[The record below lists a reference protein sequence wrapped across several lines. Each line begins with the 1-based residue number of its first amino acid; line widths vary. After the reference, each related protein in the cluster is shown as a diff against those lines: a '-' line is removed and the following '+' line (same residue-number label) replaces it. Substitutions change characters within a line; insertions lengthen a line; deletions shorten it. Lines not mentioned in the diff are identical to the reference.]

1 MPSTFCLPIHSGLP
15 RPTSR
20 GRRNRLLS
28 GTVSRESQT
37 KVLDLCHAVNPQ
49 SGCDLC
55 VQVRDDGRGRR
66 SGRTRR
72 FRVTWSRRGVGPSGG
87 NGTTG
92 QRKVPVTPHNNCN
105 TPMSRGTQDNHATAW
120 GRSSNSRAHRCR
132 QSHRRGGRGGGG
144 GSGSRA
150 RSTANRQSQKPKAKA
165 KARPVVSEEVSRDR
179 PAWGR
184 VCDEMMGPTSA
195 TATMPNGPSVC
206 ADAGRISAALILCL
220 GFLLLVS
227 VTCCSWV

>member
-1 MPSTFCLPIHSGLP
+1 MADTG
-15 RPTSR
+15 
-20 GRRNRLLS
+20 GGAGG
-28 GTVSRESQT
+28 GTGDT
-37 KVLDLCHAVNPQ
+37 H
-49 SGCDLC
+49 
-55 VQVRDDGRGRR
+55 DDTGVMGGAGRGRR

-92 QRKVPVTPHNNCN
+92 QRKVPVTPRNNCN

-150 RSTANRQSQKPKAKA
+150 RSTANRQSQKAKSQGQSSPCGL
-165 KARPVVSEEVSRDR
+165 R
-179 PAWGR
+179 G
-184 VCDEMMGPTSA
+184 
-195 TATMPNGPSVC
+195 
-206 ADAGRISAALILCL
+206 
-220 GFLLLVS
+220 S
-227 VTCCSWV
+227 VT